1 MSNHSRQGF
10 LGARQQ
16 DVLPKLRIGIIGLG
30 GGGSAIVQQLAHIGF
45 ANYVVVDFDRIEH
58 TNLNRLIGGTRLDV
72 WLRRLKTRIASRTIK
87 RVHPGAKVSQRVSR
101 WQDAIADLKQ
111 CDVIMGA
118 LDGYLQRA
126 ELEAFC
132 RRFLIPYIDIGM
144 DVQALPDDTFLV
156 SGQVITSLPGGPC
169 MRCCHFITEERLE
182 REAEKYGAAGVRPQ
196 VVWPNG
202 VLASAAVGELI
213 ALVLP
218 WFHRTQGFNYLV
230 YDANR
235 NELVTS
241 PHVLAL
247 AGTACPHHPWSQVG
261 DPLFSAEPT
270 GKPRSWIVRAWAAL
284 TARLR

>member
-16 DVLPKLRIGIIGLG
+16 EVLAKLRIGIIGLG

-45 ANYVVVDFDRIEH
+45 SDYLLVDFDRIED
-58 TNLNRLIGGTRLDV
+58 TNLNRLVGGTRLDV
-72 WLRRLKTRIASRTIK
+72 LLKRLKTKIGSRTIK
-87 RVHPGAKVSQRVSR
+87 RVQPGAKVTQRVSS
-101 WQDAIADLKQ
+101 WQDASEDLKQ
-111 CDVIMGA
+111 CDVIIGA
-118 LDGYLQRA
+118 LDGYLPRA

-144 DVQALPDDTFLV
+144 DVQALPDETFLV
-156 SGQVITSLPGGPC
+156 SGQVITSMPGGPC
-169 MRCCHFITEERLE
+169 MRCCHFITDERLE
-182 REAEKYGAAGVRPQ
+182 QEAKKYGAAGIRPQ

-202 VLASAAVGELI
+202 VLASAAIGELM

-218 WFHRTQGFNYLV
+218 WFRRTRSFNYLV

-241 PHVLAL
+241 PHVKAL
-247 AGTACPHHPWSQVG
+247 AGTTCPHHPWSQVG
-261 DPLFSAEPT
+261 DPLFSA
-270 GKPRSWIVRAWAAL
+270 KPAEKSQLWIVRAWAAL
-284 TARLR
+284 KGRLL